1 MKARGSLELNG
12 IFMKL
17 TDTYVQKKILSFQ
30 QSWNFV
36 TMTTYED
43 HKGTLNKYGEVGI
56 APCILSDNNGIKITL
71 SRAIE
76 AIESLHRLN
85 STLLNDN

>member
-17 TDTYVQKKILSFQ
+17 TDTYLQKNILSSQ

-43 HKGTLNKYGEVGI
+43 HKGTLNKYREVGI
-56 APCILSDNNGIKITL
+56 VPCILSDNNGIKITL

-76 AIESLHRLN
+76 AIESLHQ
-85 STLLNDN
+85 TKQHTIK

>member
-1 MKARGSLELNG
+1 
-12 IFMKL
+12 MKL

-43 HKGTLNKYGEVGI
+43 HKGTLNKYRELGI
-56 APCILSDNNGIKITL
+56 APCILSNNNGIKITL

-76 AIESLHRLN
+76 ATESLHQTKQRIIIFFY
-85 STLLNDN
+85 